1 MPKVNWICNICH
13 QEFTTKSQR
22 DSHFRAK
29 CQINVS
35 LKRKD
40 GQVLNI
46 QKINGLFTCECGKTF
61 QRSNNFLSHGNHCIS
76 ILNGIILKKFI
87 INNR

>member
-1 MPKVNWICNICH
+1 MPKVNWICNICY
-13 QEFTTKSQR
+13 QEFPTKSQR

-29 CQINVS
+29 CQMIVS

-40 GQVLNI
+40 GQIFNI
-46 QKINGLFTCECGKTF
+46 QKIDGIFSCECGKTF
-61 QRSNNFLSHGNHCIS
+61 QRSNQFLSHSKHCIS
-76 ILNGIILKKFI
+76 ILNGMIIMKFN